1 MTLPPMARRLGRLDV
16 PSPERGSAGLCP
28 GGVPGVAAGFC
39 PQPGVWFHAGAGL
52 DRVEMLA
59 CESAEA
65 CPGVLPPDANA
76 TCGKAFR
83 GVGWTTAWQREGSDA
98 GEGSGPNQ
106 CGDGYGGFMCSEC
119 AEGWNK
125 VGGLC
130 IPCAGFNPPM
140 LAAYVLSSWGLAFGL
155 LHKSIRDTISRE
167 DIEDIWY
174 KVTLHHLISSH
185 RLFSSHH
192 FSTGTRST
200 SSGRGGWALRAS
212 ARSCSSPASSRPS
225 RSPARGSALHVPR
238 ARGVGSTRSTCNH
251 VDT

>member
-1 MTLPPMARRLGRLDV
+1 
-16 PSPERGSAGLCP
+16 
-28 GGVPGVAAGFC
+28 VPGVAAAFC

-106 CGDGYGGFMCSEC
+106 CGDGYAGFMCSEC

-125 VGGLC
+125 VDGLC

-140 LAAYVLSSWGLAFGL
+140 LATYVLSSWGLAFIL
-155 LHKSIRDTISRE
+155 LHKSIKDTISRE

-174 KVTLHHLISSH
+174 KVMPSSSHLISSSLLISSLLNWCKVDVERTG
-185 RLFSSHH
+185 RLGVAGVGQVLKL
-192 FSTGTRST
+192 TGIFPRQ
-200 SSGRGGWALRAS
+200 
-212 ARSCSSPASSRPS
+212 PVPS
-225 RSPARGSALHVPR
+225 RGLGPR
-238 ARGVGSTRSTCNH
+238 APRPRCGQHPLDIQSCGYVTGG
-251 VDT
+251 DGIP